1 MEFDI
6 PKENSSDIKVIGVG
20 GGGSNA
26 VNHMF
31 NQGIQGVDFIICNT
45 DRQALDIS
53 PVPFKIQLGTEL
65 TDGRGA
71 GMKPEVGE
79 NAALENLEDIRE
91 LLSQNTKMLFVTAG
105 MGGGTGTG
113 AGPVIAQIAKDLGI
127 LTVGIVT
134 VPFNFEGKKRRI
146 QAEAGLERM
155 RQNVDSLLIISNERL
170 RDFGKNMGLTAAFA
184 HADNILTVAAKGIAE
199 LISRTG
205 LINTDFNDVNTVLRE
220 SGHAIMGSAQAD
232 GEDRAMEAVTA
243 ALSSPLLND
252 NDITGANYILLNI
265 SYCSSNEI
273 TMDEMGEITDYVQE
287 EAGSTADVIFGVG
300 CDDSLG
306 NKISVTIIAT
316 GFAMADD
323 LIVPLGKP
331 AERINIPLEDSVA
344 KEIKEPLSNPITS
357 PVDEVSA
364 LTEDEPFVKTVE
376 ESIEQASA
384 GIIEDS
390 ITQEEEKIVHDLSEE
405 NRVALDEVLDS
416 VAEAPISW
424 EISETI
430 VPEALS
436 ESQQDLFSEDEP
448 LVKHQL
454 DEDDVLDVK
463 TSPEDHQKITQDRVS
478 KIQEHTSRLK
488 NAEGIAD
495 YENEPAF
502 KRRSL
507 FLDNSKP
514 SEQKP
519 SRFGLSEDEDGGSD
533 LSDNSFL
540 HDNVD

>member
-6 PKENSSDIKVIGVG
+6 PKENSSDIKVVGVG

-53 PVPFKIQLGTEL
+53 PVPYKIQLGTEL
-65 TDGRGA
+65 TEGRGA

-170 RDFGKNMGLTAAFA
+170 RDFGKNMALTAAFA
-184 HADNILTVAAKGIAE
+184 HADDILTVAAKGIAE

-205 LINTDFNDVNTVLRE
+205 LINTDFNDVNTVLRD
-220 SGHAIMGSAQAD
+220 SGHAIMGSAQAE
-232 GEDRAMEAVTA
+232 GEGRAMDAVTA
-243 ALSSPLLND
+243 ALASPLLND
-252 NDITGANYILLNI
+252 NDINGANYILLNI
-265 SYCSSNEI
+265 SYSRSNEI

-287 EAGSTADVIFGVG
+287 EAGSSADVIFGVG
-300 CDDSLG
+300 EDEALG
-306 NKISVTIIAT
+306 DKLSVTIIAT
-316 GFAMADD
+316 GFATSDD

-331 AERINIPLEDSVA
+331 AERINIPLEDAAS
-344 KEIKEPLSNPITS
+344 KEIKQPLNNPTTSTAESNE
-357 PVDEVSA
+357 EVLA
-364 LTEDEPFVKTVE
+364 EDEPFVKTVTPIVLENQNIEKE
-376 ESIEQASA
+376 EVAL
-384 GIIEDS
+384 D
-390 ITQEEEKIVHDLSEE
+390 EEKIVHDLSSDESE
-405 NRVALDEVLDS
+405 NSTDDTNDG
-416 VAEAPISW
+416 PIAW

-430 VPEALS
+430 VPENLNEVEA
-436 ESQQDLFSEDEP
+436 QPDLFAETE
-448 LVKHQL
+448 VIKHQL
-454 DEDDVLDVK
+454 DDDADAETEHK
-463 TSPEDHQKITQDRVS
+463 PSAEDHQKMTQDRVT

-488 NAEGIAD
+488 NVDGITD
-495 YENEPAF
+495 YEKEPAF

-514 SEQKP
+514 SESKP

>member
-53 PVPFKIQLGTEL
+53 PVPYKIQLGTEL
-65 TDGRGA
+65 TEGRGA

-170 RDFGKNMGLTAAFA
+170 RDFGKNMALTAAFA
-184 HADNILTVAAKGIAE
+184 HADDILTVAAKGIAE

-205 LINTDFNDVNTVLRE
+205 LINTDFNDVNTVLRD
-220 SGHAIMGSAQAD
+220 SGHAIMGSAQAEGD
-232 GEDRAMEAVTA
+232 DRAMEAVTA
-243 ALSSPLLND
+243 ALASPLLND
-252 NDITGANYILLNI
+252 NDINGANYILLNI
-265 SYCSSNEI
+265 SYSKSNEI

-300 CDDSLG
+300 EDEALG
-306 NKISVTIIAT
+306 DKLSVTIIAT
-316 GFAMADD
+316 GFATSED

-331 AERINIPLEDSVA
+331 AERIITTLEDA
-344 KEIKEPLSNPITS
+344 ATKEIKQPLENPVTAS
-357 PVDEVSA
+357 KNNDEEQLA
-364 LTEDEPFVKTVE
+364 EDEPFVKT
-376 ESIEQASA
+376 IEPISLGADTLA
-384 GIIEDS
+384 A
-390 ITQEEEKIVHDLSEE
+390 EEEDASEVKVVHDLNEE
-405 NRVALDEVLDS
+405 ESDNTEQNN
-416 VAEAPISW
+416 EGPIAW

-430 VPEALS
+430 VPENLS
-436 ESQQDLFSEDEP
+436 ENDAQPDLFAETEV
-448 LVKHQL
+448 VKHQL
-454 DEDDVLDVK
+454 DDDIEEEVK
-463 TSPEDHQKITQDRVS
+463 PTAEDHQKMTQDRVS

-488 NAEGIAD
+488 NAEGITD
-495 YENEPAF
+495 YEKEPAF

-514 SEQKP
+514 SESKP

>member
-53 PVPFKIQLGTEL
+53 PVPYKIQLGTEL
-65 TDGRGA
+65 TEGRGA

-170 RDFGKNMGLTAAFA
+170 RDFGKNMALTAAFA
-184 HADNILTVAAKGIAE
+184 HADDILTVAAKGIAE

-205 LINTDFNDVNTVLRE
+205 LINTDFNDVNTVLRD
-220 SGHAIMGSAQAD
+220 SGHAIMGSAQAEGD
-232 GEDRAMEAVTA
+232 DRAMEAVTA
-243 ALSSPLLND
+243 ALASPLLND
-252 NDITGANYILLNI
+252 NDINGANYILLNI
-265 SYCSSNEI
+265 SYSKSNEI

-300 CDDSLG
+300 EDEALG
-306 NKISVTIIAT
+306 DKLSVTIIAT
-316 GFAMADD
+316 GFATSED

-331 AERINIPLEDSVA
+331 AERIITTLEDA
-344 KEIKEPLSNPITS
+344 ATKEIKQPLENPVTAS
-357 PVDEVSA
+357 KNNDEEQLA
-364 LTEDEPFVKTVE
+364 EDEPFVKT
-376 ESIEQASA
+376 IEPISLGADTLA
-384 GIIEDS
+384 A
-390 ITQEEEKIVHDLSEE
+390 EEEGASEVKVVHDLNEE
-405 NRVALDEVLDS
+405 ESDNTEQNN
-416 VAEAPISW
+416 EGPIAW

-430 VPEALS
+430 VPENLNENDA
-436 ESQQDLFSEDEP
+436 QPDLFAETEV
-448 LVKHQL
+448 VKHQL
-454 DEDDVLDVK
+454 DDDIEEEVK
-463 TSPEDHQKITQDRVS
+463 PTAEDHQKMTQDRVS

-488 NAEGIAD
+488 NAEGITD
-495 YENEPAF
+495 YEKEPAF

-514 SEQKP
+514 SESKP

>member
-53 PVPFKIQLGTEL
+53 PVPYKIQLGTEL
-65 TDGRGA
+65 TEGRGA

-170 RDFGKNMGLTAAFA
+170 RDFGKNMALTAAFA
-184 HADNILTVAAKGIAE
+184 HADDILTVAAKGIAE

-205 LINTDFNDVNTVLRE
+205 LINTDFNDVNTVLRD
-220 SGHAIMGSAQAD
+220 SGHAIMGSAQAEGD
-232 GEDRAMEAVTA
+232 DRAMEAVTA
-243 ALSSPLLND
+243 ALASPLLND
-252 NDITGANYILLNI
+252 NDINGANYILLNI
-265 SYCSSNEI
+265 SYSKSNEI

-300 CDDSLG
+300 EDEALG
-306 NKISVTIIAT
+306 DKLSVTIIAT
-316 GFAMADD
+316 GFATSED

-331 AERINIPLEDSVA
+331 AERIITTLEDA
-344 KEIKEPLSNPITS
+344 ATKEIKQPLENPVTASINNDQEQ
-357 PVDEVSA
+357 VA
-364 LTEDEPFVKTVE
+364 EDEPFVKT
-376 ESIEQASA
+376 IEPVSA
-384 GIIEDS
+384 EDS
-390 ITQEEEKIVHDLSEE
+390 ISELENEDANEVKVFHDLNEEESDNNEQKNEG
-405 NRVALDEVLDS
+405 
-416 VAEAPISW
+416 PIAW

-430 VPEALS
+430 VPENLN
-436 ESQQDLFSEDEP
+436 ENDTQPDLFAETEV
-448 LVKHQL
+448 VKHQL
-454 DEDDVLDVK
+454 DDDLDDEVK
-463 TSPEDHQKITQDRVS
+463 PTAEDHQKMTQDRVS

-488 NAEGIAD
+488 NAEGITD
-495 YENEPAF
+495 YEKEPAF

-514 SEQKP
+514 SESKP
-519 SRFGLSEDEDGGSD
+519 SRFGLSEDEEGGSD

>member
-53 PVPFKIQLGTEL
+53 PVPYKIQLGTEL
-65 TDGRGA
+65 TEGRGA

-170 RDFGKNMGLTAAFA
+170 RDFGKNMALTAAFA
-184 HADNILTVAAKGIAE
+184 HADDILTVAAKGIAE

-205 LINTDFNDVNTVLRE
+205 LINTDFNDVNTVLRD
-220 SGHAIMGSAQAD
+220 SGHAIMGSAQAEGD
-232 GEDRAMEAVTA
+232 DRAMEAVTA
-243 ALSSPLLND
+243 ALASPLLND
-252 NDITGANYILLNI
+252 NDINGANYILLNI
-265 SYCSSNEI
+265 SYSKSNEI

-300 CDDSLG
+300 EDEALG
-306 NKISVTIIAT
+306 DKLSVTIIAT
-316 GFAMADD
+316 GFATSED

-331 AERINIPLEDSVA
+331 AERIITTLEDA
-344 KEIKEPLSNPITS
+344 ATKEIKQPLENPITAS
-357 PVDEVSA
+357 INNDEETVA
-364 LTEDEPFVKTVE
+364 EDEPFVKTIDPV
-376 ESIEQASA
+376 SA
-384 GIIEDS
+384 EDS
-390 ITQEEEKIVHDLSEE
+390 ISELGNEDANEVKVFHDLNEEESDNNEQKNEGQI
-405 NRVALDEVLDS
+405 A
-416 VAEAPISW
+416 W

-430 VPEALS
+430 VPENLN
-436 ESQQDLFSEDEP
+436 ENDTQPDLFAETEV
-448 LVKHQL
+448 VKHQL
-454 DEDDVLDVK
+454 DDDIEDEVK
-463 TSPEDHQKITQDRVS
+463 PTAEDHQKMTQDRVS

-488 NAEGIAD
+488 NVEGITD
-495 YENEPAF
+495 YEKEPAF

-514 SEQKP
+514 SESKP

>member
-53 PVPFKIQLGTEL
+53 PVPYKIQLGTEL
-65 TDGRGA
+65 TEGRGA

-170 RDFGKNMGLTAAFA
+170 RDFGKNMALTAAFA
-184 HADNILTVAAKGIAE
+184 HADDILTVAAKGIAE

-205 LINTDFNDVNTVLRE
+205 LINTDFNDVNTVLRD
-220 SGHAIMGSAQAD
+220 SGHAIMGSAQAEGD
-232 GEDRAMEAVTA
+232 DRAMEAVTA
-243 ALSSPLLND
+243 ALASPLLND
-252 NDITGANYILLNI
+252 NDINGANYILLNI
-265 SYCSSNEI
+265 SYSKSNEI

-300 CDDSLG
+300 EDEALG
-306 NKISVTIIAT
+306 DKLSVTIIAT
-316 GFAMADD
+316 GFATSED

-331 AERINIPLEDSVA
+331 AERIITTLEDA
-344 KEIKEPLSNPITS
+344 ATKEIKQPLENPVTAS
-357 PVDEVSA
+357 KNNDEEQVA
-364 LTEDEPFVKTVE
+364 EDEPFVKT
-376 ESIEQASA
+376 IEPISLGADTLA
-384 GIIEDS
+384 A
-390 ITQEEEKIVHDLSEE
+390 EEEDASEVKVVHDLNEE
-405 NRVALDEVLDS
+405 ESDNTEQNN
-416 VAEAPISW
+416 EGPIAW

-430 VPEALS
+430 VPENLNENDA
-436 ESQQDLFSEDEP
+436 QPDLFAETEV
-448 LVKHQL
+448 VKHQL
-454 DEDDVLDVK
+454 DDDIEEEVK
-463 TSPEDHQKITQDRVS
+463 PTAEDHQKMTQDRVS

-488 NAEGIAD
+488 NAEGITD
-495 YENEPAF
+495 YEKEPAF

-514 SEQKP
+514 SESKP

>member
-53 PVPFKIQLGTEL
+53 PVPYKIQLGTEL
-65 TDGRGA
+65 TEGRGA

-170 RDFGKNMGLTAAFA
+170 RDFGKNMALTAAFA
-184 HADNILTVAAKGIAE
+184 HADDILTVAAKGIAE

-205 LINTDFNDVNTVLRE
+205 LINTDFNDVNTVLRD
-220 SGHAIMGSAQAD
+220 SGHAIMGSAQAEGD
-232 GEDRAMEAVTA
+232 DRAMEAVTA
-243 ALSSPLLND
+243 ALASPLLND
-252 NDITGANYILLNI
+252 NDINGANYILLNI
-265 SYCSSNEI
+265 SYSKSNEI

-300 CDDSLG
+300 EDEALG
-306 NKISVTIIAT
+306 DKLSVTIIAT
-316 GFAMADD
+316 GFATSED

-331 AERINIPLEDSVA
+331 AERIITTLEDAATKEIRQPLENPVTASKNNDEEQVA
-344 KEIKEPLSNPITS
+344 
-357 PVDEVSA
+357 
-364 LTEDEPFVKTVE
+364 EDEPFVKT
-376 ESIEQASA
+376 IEPISLGADTLA
-384 GIIEDS
+384 A
-390 ITQEEEKIVHDLSEE
+390 EEEDASEVKVVHDLNEE
-405 NRVALDEVLDS
+405 ESDNTEQNN
-416 VAEAPISW
+416 EGPIAW

-430 VPEALS
+430 VPENLNENDA
-436 ESQQDLFSEDEP
+436 QPDLFAETEV
-448 LVKHQL
+448 VKHQL
-454 DEDDVLDVK
+454 DDDLEEEVK
-463 TSPEDHQKITQDRVS
+463 PTAEDHQKMTQDRVS

-488 NAEGIAD
+488 NAEGITD
-495 YENEPAF
+495 YEKEPAF

-514 SEQKP
+514 SESKP

>member
-53 PVPFKIQLGTEL
+53 PVPYKIQLGTEL
-65 TDGRGA
+65 TEGRGA

-170 RDFGKNMGLTAAFA
+170 RDFGKNMALTAAFA
-184 HADNILTVAAKGIAE
+184 HADDILTVAAKGIAE

-205 LINTDFNDVNTVLRE
+205 LINTDFNDVNTVLRD
-220 SGHAIMGSAQAD
+220 SGHAIMGSAQAEGD
-232 GEDRAMEAVTA
+232 DRAMEAVTA
-243 ALSSPLLND
+243 ALASPLLND
-252 NDITGANYILLNI
+252 NDINGANYILLNI
-265 SYCSSNEI
+265 SYSKSNEI

-300 CDDSLG
+300 EDEALG
-306 NKISVTIIAT
+306 DKLSVTIIAT
-316 GFAMADD
+316 GFATSED

-331 AERINIPLEDSVA
+331 AERIITTLEDA
-344 KEIKEPLSNPITS
+344 ATKEIKQPLENPVTAS
-357 PVDEVSA
+357 KNNDEEQLA
-364 LTEDEPFVKTVE
+364 EDEPFVKT
-376 ESIEQASA
+376 IEPISLGSDTLAA
-384 GIIEDS
+384 
-390 ITQEEEKIVHDLSEE
+390 EEEDASEVKVVHDLNEE
-405 NRVALDEVLDS
+405 ESDNTEQNN
-416 VAEAPISW
+416 EGPIAW

-430 VPEALS
+430 VPENLNENDA
-436 ESQQDLFSEDEP
+436 QPDLFAETEV
-448 LVKHQL
+448 VKHQL
-454 DEDDVLDVK
+454 DDDIEEEVK
-463 TSPEDHQKITQDRVS
+463 PTAEDHQKMTQDRVS

-488 NAEGIAD
+488 NAEGITD
-495 YENEPAF
+495 YEKEPAF

-514 SEQKP
+514 SESKP

>member
-6 PKENSSDIKVIGVG
+6 PKENSSDIKVVGVG

-53 PVPFKIQLGTEL
+53 PVPYKIQLGTEL
-65 TDGRGA
+65 TEGRGA

-170 RDFGKNMGLTAAFA
+170 RDFGKNMALTAAFA
-184 HADNILTVAAKGIAE
+184 HADDILTVAAKGIAE

-205 LINTDFNDVNTVLRE
+205 LINTDFNDVNTVLRD
-220 SGHAIMGSAQAD
+220 SGHAIMGSAQAE
-232 GEDRAMEAVTA
+232 GEDRAMDAVTA
-243 ALSSPLLND
+243 ALASPLLND
-252 NDITGANYILLNI
+252 NDINGANYILLNI
-265 SYCSSNEI
+265 SYSKSNEI

-300 CDDSLG
+300 EDEALG
-306 NKISVTIIAT
+306 DKLSVTIIAT
-316 GFAMADD
+316 GFATSDD

-331 AERINIPLEDSVA
+331 AERINIPLEDAAS
-344 KEIKEPLSNPITS
+344 KEIKQPLNNPTTSTAESNE
-357 PVDEVSA
+357 EVLA
-364 LTEDEPFVKTVE
+364 EDEPFVKTVTPIVLENQNVEKE
-376 ESIEQASA
+376 EVAL
-384 GIIEDS
+384 D
-390 ITQEEEKIVHDLSEE
+390 EEKIVHDLSSDESE
-405 NRVALDEVLDS
+405 NSTEDTNDG
-416 VAEAPISW
+416 PIAW

-430 VPEALS
+430 VPENLNEVEA
-436 ESQQDLFSEDEP
+436 QPDLFAETE
-448 LVKHQL
+448 VIKHQL
-454 DEDDVLDVK
+454 DDDVDAETEHK
-463 TSPEDHQKITQDRVS
+463 PSAEDHQKMTQDRVT

-488 NAEGIAD
+488 NVDGITD
-495 YENEPAF
+495 YEKEPAF

-514 SEQKP
+514 SESKP

>member
-6 PKENSSDIKVIGVG
+6 PKENSSDIKVVGVG

-53 PVPFKIQLGTEL
+53 PVPYKIQLGTEL
-65 TDGRGA
+65 TEGRGA

-170 RDFGKNMGLTAAFA
+170 RDFGKNMALTAAFA
-184 HADNILTVAAKGIAE
+184 HADDILTVAAKGIAE

-205 LINTDFNDVNTVLRE
+205 LINTDFNDVNTVLRD
-220 SGHAIMGSAQAD
+220 SGHAIMGSAQAE
-232 GEDRAMEAVTA
+232 GEDRAMDAVTA
-243 ALSSPLLND
+243 ALASPLLND
-252 NDITGANYILLNI
+252 NDINGANYILLNI
-265 SYCSSNEI
+265 SYSKSNEI

-300 CDDSLG
+300 EDEALG
-306 NKISVTIIAT
+306 DKLSVTIIAT
-316 GFAMADD
+316 GFATSDD

-331 AERINIPLEDSVA
+331 AERINIPLEDAAS
-344 KEIKEPLSNPITS
+344 KEIKQPLNNPTTSTAESNE
-357 PVDEVSA
+357 EVLA
-364 LTEDEPFVKTVE
+364 EDEPFVKTVTPIVLENQNVEKE
-376 ESIEQASA
+376 EVAL
-384 GIIEDS
+384 D
-390 ITQEEEKIVHDLSEE
+390 EEKIVHDLSSDESE
-405 NRVALDEVLDS
+405 NNTEDTNDG
-416 VAEAPISW
+416 PIAW

-430 VPEALS
+430 VPENLNEVEA
-436 ESQQDLFSEDEP
+436 QPDLFAETE
-448 LVKHQL
+448 VIKHQL
-454 DEDDVLDVK
+454 DDDVDAETEHK
-463 TSPEDHQKITQDRVS
+463 PSAEDHQKMTQDRVT

-488 NAEGIAD
+488 NVDGITD
-495 YENEPAF
+495 YEKEPAF

-514 SEQKP
+514 SESKP

>member
-53 PVPFKIQLGTEL
+53 PVPYKIQLGTEL
-65 TDGRGA
+65 TEGRGA
-71 GMKPEVGE
+71 GMQPEVGE

-170 RDFGKNMGLTAAFA
+170 RDFGKNMALTDAFA

-205 LINTDFNDVNTVLRE
+205 LINTDFNDVNTVLRD
-220 SGHAIMGSAQAD
+220 SGHAIMGSAQAE

-243 ALSSPLLND
+243 ALASPLLND

-273 TMDEMGEITDYVQE
+273 TMDEMGEITDYVQD

-306 NKISVTIIAT
+306 NKLSVTIIAT
-316 GFAMADD
+316 GFATSDD

-331 AERINIPLEDSVA
+331 AERINIPLEDAAV
-344 KEIKEPLSNPITS
+344 KEIKQPLSNPVS
-357 PVDEVSA
+357 PSEPEAVVE
-364 LTEDEPFVKTVE
+364 EKDEPFVKTVE
-376 ESIEQASA
+376 PTAEPVNVVDAIDLSS
-384 GIIEDS
+384 
-390 ITQEEEKIVHDLSEE
+390 EELVVHDLSKDEE
-405 NRVALDEVLDS
+405 TQETVNEN
-416 VAEAPISW
+416 EAAPLSW

-430 VPEALS
+430 VPETLNDA
-436 ESQQDLFSEDEP
+436 ESQQDLFSETDV
-448 LVKHQL
+448 VKHQL
-454 DEDDVLDVK
+454 DDEDEIDDK
-463 TSPEDHQKITQDRVS
+463 PAAPDHQKMTQDRVN
-478 KIQEHTSRLK
+478 KIQEHTAKLK
-488 NAEGIAD
+488 NAEGISD
-495 YENEPAF
+495 YEKEPAF

-507 FLDNSKP
+507 SLDNSKP
-514 SEQKP
+514 SEEKP
-519 SRFGLSEDEDGGSD
+519 SRFGLSEDENGGSD

>member
-53 PVPFKIQLGTEL
+53 PVPYKIQLGTEL

-71 GMKPEVGE
+71 GMMPEVGE

-170 RDFGKNMGLTAAFA
+170 RDFGKNMALTAAFA

-205 LINTDFNDVNTVLRE
+205 LINTDFNDVNTVLRD
-220 SGHAIMGSAQAD
+220 SGHAIMGSAQAE

-243 ALSSPLLND
+243 ALASPLLND

-306 NKISVTIIAT
+306 NKLSVTIIAT
-316 GFAMADD
+316 GFATADD

-331 AERINIPLEDSVA
+331 AERINIPLEDAAV
-344 KEIKEPLSNPITS
+344 KEIKQPLSNP
-357 PVDEVSA
+357 VSSSEA
-364 LTEDEPFVKTVE
+364 EAVVEEKDEPFVKTVE
-376 ESIEQASA
+376 PTAEPVNMVDAIDLSS
-384 GIIEDS
+384 
-390 ITQEEEKIVHDLSEE
+390 EELVVHDLSEDEDKKETEIE
-405 NRVALDEVLDS
+405 NES
-416 VAEAPISW
+416 APLSW

-430 VPEALS
+430 VPEALNDA
-436 ESQQDLFSEDEP
+436 ESQQDLFSEADV
-448 LVKHQL
+448 VKHQL
-454 DEDDVLDVK
+454 DEDEEIDEK
-463 TSPEDHQKITQDRVS
+463 PSAQDHQKMTQDRVN
-478 KIQEHTSRLK
+478 KIQEHTAKLK
-488 NAEGIAD
+488 NAEGISD
-495 YENEPAF
+495 YEKEPAF

-514 SEQKP
+514 SEEKP
-519 SRFGLSEDEDGGSD
+519 SRFGLSEDENGGSD

>member
-1 MEFDI
+1 MQFDI

-31 NQGIQGVDFIICNT
+31 NQGIQGVDFIVCNT

-53 PVPFKIQLGTEL
+53 PVPYKIQLGTEL
-65 TDGRGA
+65 TEGRGA
-71 GMKPEVGE
+71 GMMPEVGE

-205 LINTDFNDVNTVLRE
+205 LINTDFNDVNTVLRD
-220 SGHAIMGSAQAD
+220 SGHAIMGSAQAE

-243 ALSSPLLND
+243 ALASPLLND

-273 TMDEMGEITDYVQE
+273 TMDEMGEITDYVQD

-306 NKISVTIIAT
+306 NKLSVTIIAT
-316 GFAMADD
+316 GFATSED

-331 AERINIPLEDSVA
+331 AERINIPLEDASV
-344 KEIKEPLSNPITS
+344 KEIKQPLSNPVS
-357 PVDEVSA
+357 PTETDSKAEA
-364 LTEDEPFVKTVE
+364 EDEPFVKTVDPTTESVNMVDAIDLSSE
-376 ESIEQASA
+376 ELV
-384 GIIEDS
+384 
-390 ITQEEEKIVHDLSEE
+390 VHDLSE
-405 NRVALDEVLDS
+405 DEVKLLNAIVDAVNSVNEDTIQNKFNLEDAKKIILAIKDIKGIISFIPDIGSLDLAIPFVQS
-416 VAEAPISW
+416 SSLNKMISDTESKKILW
-424 EISETI
+424 E
-430 VPEALS
+430 
-436 ESQQDLFSEDEP
+436 
-448 LVKHQL
+448 K
-454 DEDDVLDVK
+454 
-463 TSPEDHQKITQDRVS
+463 
-478 KIQEHTSRLK
+478 LK
-488 NAEGIAD
+488 EIIL
-495 YENEPAF
+495 
-502 KRRSL
+502 K
-507 FLDNSKP
+507 
-514 SEQKP
+514 
-519 SRFGLSEDEDGGSD
+519 
-533 LSDNSFL
+533 
-540 HDNVD
+540 

>member
-6 PKENSSDIKVIGVG
+6 PKENSSDIKVVGVG

-53 PVPFKIQLGTEL
+53 PVPYKIQLGTEL
-65 TDGRGA
+65 TEGRGA

-170 RDFGKNMGLTAAFA
+170 RDFGKNMALTAAFA
-184 HADNILTVAAKGIAE
+184 HADDILTVAAKGIAE

-205 LINTDFNDVNTVLRE
+205 LINTDFNDVNTVLRD
-220 SGHAIMGSAQAD
+220 SGHAIMGSAQAE
-232 GEDRAMEAVTA
+232 GEDRAMDAVTA
-243 ALSSPLLND
+243 ALASPLLND
-252 NDITGANYILLNI
+252 NDINGANYILLNI
-265 SYCSSNEI
+265 SYSKSNEI

-300 CDDSLG
+300 EDEALG
-306 NKISVTIIAT
+306 DKLSVTIIAT
-316 GFAMADD
+316 GFATSDD

-331 AERINIPLEDSVA
+331 AERINIPLEDAAS
-344 KEIKEPLSNPITS
+344 KEIKQPLNNPTTSTAESNE
-357 PVDEVSA
+357 EVLA
-364 LTEDEPFVKTVE
+364 EDEPFVKTVTPIVLENQDVEKE
-376 ESIEQASA
+376 EVAL
-384 GIIEDS
+384 D
-390 ITQEEEKIVHDLSEE
+390 EEKIVHDLSSDESE
-405 NRVALDEVLDS
+405 NNTEDTNDG
-416 VAEAPISW
+416 PIAW

-430 VPEALS
+430 VPENLNEVEA
-436 ESQQDLFSEDEP
+436 QPDLFAETE
-448 LVKHQL
+448 VIKHQL
-454 DEDDVLDVK
+454 DDDADAETEHK
-463 TSPEDHQKITQDRVS
+463 PSAEDHQKMTQDRVT

-488 NAEGIAD
+488 NVDGITD
-495 YENEPAF
+495 YEKEPAF

-514 SEQKP
+514 SESKP

>member
-1 MEFDI
+1 MQFDI

-31 NQGIQGVDFIICNT
+31 NQGIQGVDFIVCNT

-53 PVPFKIQLGTEL
+53 PVPYKIQLGTEL
-65 TDGRGA
+65 TEGRGA
-71 GMKPEVGE
+71 GMMPEVGE

-205 LINTDFNDVNTVLRE
+205 LINTDFNDVNTVLRD
-220 SGHAIMGSAQAD
+220 SGHAIMGSAQAE

-243 ALSSPLLND
+243 ALASPLLND

-273 TMDEMGEITDYVQE
+273 TMDEMGEITDYVQD

-306 NKISVTIIAT
+306 NKLSVTIIAT
-316 GFAMADD
+316 GFATSED

-331 AERINIPLEDSVA
+331 AERINIPLEDASV
-344 KEIKEPLSNPITS
+344 KEIKQPLSNPVS
-357 PVDEVSA
+357 PTETDSKAEA
-364 LTEDEPFVKTVE
+364 EDEPFVKTVDPTTESVNMVDAIDLSSE
-376 ESIEQASA
+376 ELV
-384 GIIEDS
+384 
-390 ITQEEEKIVHDLSEE
+390 VHDLSEDEETKETVIE
-405 NRVALDEVLDS
+405 NES
-416 VAEAPISW
+416 SAPLSW

-430 VPEALS
+430 VTEALNDA
-436 ESQQDLFSEDEP
+436 ETQQDLFSEEDV
-448 LVKHQL
+448 VKHQL
-454 DEDDVLDVK
+454 DEDEEVNEKL
-463 TSPEDHQKITQDRVS
+463 SAQEHQKMTEERVN
-478 KIQEHTSRLK
+478 KIEEHTAKLK
-488 NAEGIAD
+488 NAEGISD
-495 YENEPAF
+495 YEKEPAF

-507 FLDNSKP
+507 YLDNSKP
-514 SEQKP
+514 SEEKP
-519 SRFGLSEDEDGGSD
+519 SRFGLSDDENGGSD

>member
-6 PKENSSDIKVIGVG
+6 PKENSSDIKVVGVG

-53 PVPFKIQLGTEL
+53 PVPYKIQLGTEL
-65 TDGRGA
+65 TEGRGA

-170 RDFGKNMGLTAAFA
+170 RDFGKNMALTAAFA
-184 HADNILTVAAKGIAE
+184 HADDILTVAAKGIAE

-205 LINTDFNDVNTVLRE
+205 LINTDFNDVNTVLRD
-220 SGHAIMGSAQAD
+220 SGHAIMGSAQAE
-232 GEDRAMEAVTA
+232 GEDRAMDAVTA
-243 ALSSPLLND
+243 ALASPLLND
-252 NDITGANYILLNI
+252 NDINGANYILLNI
-265 SYCSSNEI
+265 SYSKSNEI

-300 CDDSLG
+300 EDEALG
-306 NKISVTIIAT
+306 DKLSVTIIAT
-316 GFAMADD
+316 GFATSDD

-331 AERINIPLEDSVA
+331 AERINIPLEDAAS
-344 KEIKEPLSNPITS
+344 KEIKQPLNNPTTSTAESNE
-357 PVDEVSA
+357 EVLA
-364 LTEDEPFVKTVE
+364 EDEPFVKTVTPIVLENQDVEKE
-376 ESIEQASA
+376 EVAL
-384 GIIEDS
+384 D
-390 ITQEEEKIVHDLSEE
+390 EEKIVHDLSSDESE
-405 NRVALDEVLDS
+405 NSTEDTNDG
-416 VAEAPISW
+416 PIAW

-430 VPEALS
+430 VPENLNEVEA
-436 ESQQDLFSEDEP
+436 QPDLFAETE
-448 LVKHQL
+448 VIKHQL
-454 DEDDVLDVK
+454 DDDADTETEHK
-463 TSPEDHQKITQDRVS
+463 PSAEDHQKMTQDRVT

-488 NAEGIAD
+488 NVDGITD
-495 YENEPAF
+495 YEKEPAF

-514 SEQKP
+514 SESKP

>member
-6 PKENSSDIKVIGVG
+6 PKEISSDIKVIGVG

-53 PVPFKIQLGTEL
+53 PVPCKIQLGTEL
-65 TDGRGA
+65 TEGRGA
-71 GMKPEVGE
+71 GMMPDVGE

-205 LINTDFNDVNTVLRE
+205 LINTDFNDVNTVLRD
-220 SGHAIMGSAQAD
+220 SGHAIMGSAEAE
-232 GEDRAMEAVTA
+232 GEDRAMDAVTA
-243 ALSSPLLND
+243 ALASPLLND

-306 NKISVTIIAT
+306 NKLSVTIIAT
-316 GFAMADD
+316 GFTKVDD

-331 AERINIPLEDSVA
+331 AERINIPLEDAAV
-344 KEIKEPLSNPITS
+344 KEIKQPMSNPVS
-357 PVDEVSA
+357 PAETESKA
-364 LTEDEPFVKTVE
+364 ESEDEPFVKTVE
-376 ESIEQASA
+376 PTAEPVNMI
-384 GIIEDS
+384 DS
-390 ITQEEEKIVHDLSEE
+390 IDLSSEDLVVHDLSEDEDEKETLSE
-405 NRVALDEVLDS
+405 NET
-416 VAEAPISW
+416 APLSW

-430 VPEALS
+430 VPEVLNDP
-436 ESQQDLFSEDEP
+436 ESQQNLFSEADV
-448 LVKHQL
+448 VKHQL
-454 DEDDVLDVK
+454 DEEEEIEEMP
-463 TSPEDHQKITQDRVS
+463 SAQDHQKMTQNRVN
-478 KIQEHTSRLK
+478 KIQEHTAKLK
-488 NAEGIAD
+488 NAEGISD
-495 YENEPAF
+495 YEKEPAF

-507 FLDNSKP
+507 FLDNSKL
-514 SEQKP
+514 SEEKP
-519 SRFGLSEDEDGGSD
+519 SRFGLSDDDNGGSD

>member
-53 PVPFKIQLGTEL
+53 PVPYKIQLGTEL
-65 TDGRGA
+65 TEGRGA

-170 RDFGKNMGLTAAFA
+170 RDFGKNMALTAAFA
-184 HADNILTVAAKGIAE
+184 HADDILTVAAKGIAE

-205 LINTDFNDVNTVLRE
+205 LINTDFNDVNTVLRD
-220 SGHAIMGSAQAD
+220 SGHAIMGSAQAEGD
-232 GEDRAMEAVTA
+232 DRAMEAVTA
-243 ALSSPLLND
+243 ALASPLLND
-252 NDITGANYILLNI
+252 NDINGANYILLNI
-265 SYCSSNEI
+265 SYSKSNEI

-300 CDDSLG
+300 EDEALG
-306 NKISVTIIAT
+306 DKLSVTIIAT
-316 GFAMADD
+316 GFATSED

-331 AERINIPLEDSVA
+331 AERIITTLEDA
-344 KEIKEPLSNPITS
+344 ATKEIKQPLENPVTAS
-357 PVDEVSA
+357 KNNDEEQVA
-364 LTEDEPFVKTVE
+364 EDEPFVKT
-376 ESIEQASA
+376 IEPISLGADTLA
-384 GIIEDS
+384 A
-390 ITQEEEKIVHDLSEE
+390 EEEDASEVKVVHDLNEE
-405 NRVALDEVLDS
+405 ESDNTEQNN
-416 VAEAPISW
+416 EGPIAW

-430 VPEALS
+430 VPENLN
-436 ESQQDLFSEDEP
+436 ENDTQPDLFAETEV
-448 LVKHQL
+448 VKHQL
-454 DEDDVLDVK
+454 DDDLEEEVK
-463 TSPEDHQKITQDRVS
+463 PTAEDHQKMTQDRVS

-488 NAEGIAD
+488 NAEGITD
-495 YENEPAF
+495 YEKEPAF

-514 SEQKP
+514 SESKP

>member
-53 PVPFKIQLGTEL
+53 PVPYKIQLGTEL

-71 GMKPEVGE
+71 GMMPEVGE

-170 RDFGKNMGLTAAFA
+170 RDFGKNMALTAAFA

-205 LINTDFNDVNTVLRE
+205 LINTDFNDVNTVLRD
-220 SGHAIMGSAQAD
+220 SGHAIMGSAQAE

-243 ALSSPLLND
+243 ALASPLLND

-306 NKISVTIIAT
+306 NKLSVTIIAT
-316 GFAMADD
+316 GFATADD

-331 AERINIPLEDSVA
+331 AERINIPLEDAAV
-344 KEIKEPLSNPITS
+344 KEIKQPLSNP
-357 PVDEVSA
+357 VSSSEA
-364 LTEDEPFVKTVE
+364 EAVVEEKDEPFVKTVE
-376 ESIEQASA
+376 PTAEPVNMVDAIDLSS
-384 GIIEDS
+384 
-390 ITQEEEKIVHDLSEE
+390 EELVVHDLSEDEDKKETEIE
-405 NRVALDEVLDS
+405 NES
-416 VAEAPISW
+416 APLSW

-430 VPEALS
+430 VPEALNDT
-436 ESQQDLFSEDEP
+436 ESQQDLFSEADV
-448 LVKHQL
+448 VKHQL
-454 DEDDVLDVK
+454 DEDEEIDEK
-463 TSPEDHQKITQDRVS
+463 PSAQDHQKMTQDRVN
-478 KIQEHTSRLK
+478 KIQEHTAKLK
-488 NAEGIAD
+488 NAEGISD
-495 YENEPAF
+495 YEKEPAF

-514 SEQKP
+514 SEEKP
-519 SRFGLSEDEDGGSD
+519 SRFGLSEDENGGSD

>member
-53 PVPFKIQLGTEL
+53 PVPYKIQLGTEL
-65 TDGRGA
+65 TEGRGA
-71 GMKPEVGE
+71 GMQPEVGE

-170 RDFGKNMGLTAAFA
+170 RDFGKNMALTDAFA

-205 LINTDFNDVNTVLRE
+205 LINTDFNDVNTVLRD
-220 SGHAIMGSAQAD
+220 SGHAIMGSAQAE

-243 ALSSPLLND
+243 ALASPLLND

-273 TMDEMGEITDYVQE
+273 TMDEMGEITDYVQD

-306 NKISVTIIAT
+306 NKLSVTIIAT
-316 GFAMADD
+316 GFATSDD

-331 AERINIPLEDSVA
+331 AERINIPLEDAAV
-344 KEIKEPLSNPITS
+344 KEIKQPLSNPVS
-357 PVDEVSA
+357 PSEPEAVVE
-364 LTEDEPFVKTVE
+364 EKDEPFVKTVE
-376 ESIEQASA
+376 PTAEPVNVVDAIDLSS
-384 GIIEDS
+384 
-390 ITQEEEKIVHDLSEE
+390 EELVVHDLSEDEETQETANE
-405 NRVALDEVLDS
+405 N
-416 VAEAPISW
+416 EAAPLSW

-430 VPEALS
+430 VPETLNDA
-436 ESQQDLFSEDEP
+436 ESQQDLFSETDV
-448 LVKHQL
+448 VKHQL
-454 DEDDVLDVK
+454 DDEDEIDDK
-463 TSPEDHQKITQDRVS
+463 PAAPDHQKMTQDRVN
-478 KIQEHTSRLK
+478 KIQEHTAKLK
-488 NAEGIAD
+488 NAEGISD
-495 YENEPAF
+495 YEKEPAF

-507 FLDNSKP
+507 SLDNSKP
-514 SEQKP
+514 SEEKP
-519 SRFGLSEDEDGGSD
+519 SRFGLSEDENGGSD

>member
-53 PVPFKIQLGTEL
+53 PVPYKIQLGTEL
-65 TDGRGA
+65 TEGRGA

-170 RDFGKNMGLTAAFA
+170 RDFGKNMALTAAFA
-184 HADNILTVAAKGIAE
+184 HADDILTVAAKGIAE

-205 LINTDFNDVNTVLRE
+205 LINTDFNDVNTVLRD
-220 SGHAIMGSAQAD
+220 SGHAIMGSAQAEGD
-232 GEDRAMEAVTA
+232 DRAMEAVTA
-243 ALSSPLLND
+243 ALASPLLND
-252 NDITGANYILLNI
+252 NDINGANYILLNI
-265 SYCSSNEI
+265 SYSKSNEI

-300 CDDSLG
+300 EDEALG
-306 NKISVTIIAT
+306 DKLSVTIIAT
-316 GFAMADD
+316 GFATSED

-331 AERINIPLEDSVA
+331 AERIITTLEDA
-344 KEIKEPLSNPITS
+344 ATKEIKQPLENPVTAS
-357 PVDEVSA
+357 KNNDEEQVA
-364 LTEDEPFVKTVE
+364 EDEPFVKTIEPISLGADSIDAEEEDASEVKVIHDLNEE
-376 ESIEQASA
+376 ESDNNEQNNE
-384 GIIEDS
+384 G
-390 ITQEEEKIVHDLSEE
+390 
-405 NRVALDEVLDS
+405 
-416 VAEAPISW
+416 PIAW

-430 VPEALS
+430 VPENLNENDA
-436 ESQQDLFSEDEP
+436 QPDLFAETEV
-448 LVKHQL
+448 VKHQL
-454 DEDDVLDVK
+454 DDDIEEEVK
-463 TSPEDHQKITQDRVS
+463 PTAEDHQKMTQDRVS

-488 NAEGIAD
+488 NAEGITD
-495 YENEPAF
+495 YEKEPAF

-514 SEQKP
+514 SESKP

>member
-53 PVPFKIQLGTEL
+53 PVPYKIQLGTEL
-65 TDGRGA
+65 TEGRGA

-170 RDFGKNMGLTAAFA
+170 RDFGKNMALTAAFA
-184 HADNILTVAAKGIAE
+184 HADDILTVAAKGIAE

-205 LINTDFNDVNTVLRE
+205 LINTDFNDVNTVLRD
-220 SGHAIMGSAQAD
+220 SGHAIMGSAQAEGD
-232 GEDRAMEAVTA
+232 DRAMEAVTA
-243 ALSSPLLND
+243 ALASPLLND
-252 NDITGANYILLNI
+252 NDINGANYILLNI
-265 SYCSSNEI
+265 SYSKSNEI

-300 CDDSLG
+300 EDEALG
-306 NKISVTIIAT
+306 DKLSVTIIAT
-316 GFAMADD
+316 GFATSED

-331 AERINIPLEDSVA
+331 AERIITTLEDA
-344 KEIKEPLSNPITS
+344 ATKEIKQPLENPVTAS
-357 PVDEVSA
+357 KNNDEEQLA
-364 LTEDEPFVKTVE
+364 EDEPFVKT
-376 ESIEQASA
+376 IEPISLGADTLA
-384 GIIEDS
+384 A
-390 ITQEEEKIVHDLSEE
+390 EEEDASEVKVVHDLNEE
-405 NRVALDEVLDS
+405 ESDNTEQNN
-416 VAEAPISW
+416 EGPIAW

-430 VPEALS
+430 VPENLNENDA
-436 ESQQDLFSEDEP
+436 QPDLFAETEV
-448 LVKHQL
+448 VKHQL
-454 DEDDVLDVK
+454 DDDVEEEVK
-463 TSPEDHQKITQDRVS
+463 PTAEDHQKMTQDRVS

-488 NAEGIAD
+488 NAEGITD
-495 YENEPAF
+495 YEKEPAF

-514 SEQKP
+514 SESKP

>member
-405 NRVALDEVLDS
+405 NRVAQDEVLDP

>member
-53 PVPFKIQLGTEL
+53 PVPYKIQLGTEL
-65 TDGRGA
+65 TEGRGA

-170 RDFGKNMGLTAAFA
+170 RDFGKNMALTAAFA
-184 HADNILTVAAKGIAE
+184 HADDILTVAAKGIAE

-205 LINTDFNDVNTVLRE
+205 LINTDFNDVNTVLRD
-220 SGHAIMGSAQAD
+220 SGHAIMGSAQAEGD
-232 GEDRAMEAVTA
+232 DRAMEAVTA
-243 ALSSPLLND
+243 ALASPLLND
-252 NDITGANYILLNI
+252 NDINGANYILLNI
-265 SYCSSNEI
+265 SYSKSNEI

-300 CDDSLG
+300 EDEALG
-306 NKISVTIIAT
+306 DKLSVTIIAT
-316 GFAMADD
+316 GFATSED

-331 AERINIPLEDSVA
+331 AERIITTLEDA
-344 KEIKEPLSNPITS
+344 ATKEIKQPLENPVTAS
-357 PVDEVSA
+357 KNNDEEQVA
-364 LTEDEPFVKTVE
+364 EDEPFVKT
-376 ESIEQASA
+376 IEPISLGADTLA
-384 GIIEDS
+384 A
-390 ITQEEEKIVHDLSEE
+390 EEEDASEVKVVHDLNEE
-405 NRVALDEVLDS
+405 ESDNTEQNN
-416 VAEAPISW
+416 EGPIAW

-430 VPEALS
+430 VPENLNENDA
-436 ESQQDLFSEDEP
+436 QPDLFAETEV
-448 LVKHQL
+448 VKHQL
-454 DEDDVLDVK
+454 DDDIEEEVK
-463 TSPEDHQKITQDRVS
+463 PTAEDHQKMTQDRVS

-488 NAEGIAD
+488 NAEGITD
-495 YENEPAF
+495 YEKEPAF

-507 FLDNSKP
+507 FLDNTKP
-514 SEQKP
+514 SESKP
-519 SRFGLSEDEDGGSD
+519 SRFGLSEDEDGRSD

>member
-53 PVPFKIQLGTEL
+53 PVPYKIQLGTEL
-65 TDGRGA
+65 TEGRGA

-170 RDFGKNMGLTAAFA
+170 RDFGKNMALTAAFA
-184 HADNILTVAAKGIAE
+184 HADDILTVAAKGIAE

-205 LINTDFNDVNTVLRE
+205 LINTDFNDVNTVLRD
-220 SGHAIMGSAQAD
+220 SGHAIMGSAQAEGD
-232 GEDRAMEAVTA
+232 DRAMEAVTA
-243 ALSSPLLND
+243 ALASPLLND
-252 NDITGANYILLNI
+252 NDINGANYILLNI
-265 SYCSSNEI
+265 SYSKSNEI

-300 CDDSLG
+300 
-306 NKISVTIIAT
+306 
-316 GFAMADD
+316 
-323 LIVPLGKP
+323 
-331 AERINIPLEDSVA
+331 
-344 KEIKEPLSNPITS
+344 
-357 PVDEVSA
+357 
-364 LTEDEPFVKTVE
+364 EDEALGDDYSDWICDLRRFN
-376 ESIEQASA
+376 SA
-384 GIIEDS
+384 F
-390 ITQEEEKIVHDLSEE
+390 
-405 NRVALDEVLDS
+405 R
-416 VAEAPISW
+416 
-424 EISETI
+424 
-430 VPEALS
+430 
-436 ESQQDLFSEDEP
+436 
-448 LVKHQL
+448 
-454 DEDDVLDVK
+454 
-463 TSPEDHQKITQDRVS
+463 
-478 KIQEHTSRLK
+478 
-488 NAEGIAD
+488 
-495 YENEPAF
+495 
-502 KRRSL
+502 
-507 FLDNSKP
+507 
-514 SEQKP
+514 
-519 SRFGLSEDEDGGSD
+519 
-533 LSDNSFL
+533 
-540 HDNVD
+540 

>member
-6 PKENSSDIKVIGVG
+6 PKENSSDIKVVGVG

-53 PVPFKIQLGTEL
+53 PVPYKIQLGTEL
-65 TDGRGA
+65 TEGRGA

-170 RDFGKNMGLTAAFA
+170 RDFGKNMALTAAFA
-184 HADNILTVAAKGIAE
+184 HADDILTVAAKGIAE

-205 LINTDFNDVNTVLRE
+205 LINTDFNDVNTVLRD
-220 SGHAIMGSAQAD
+220 SGHAIMGSAQAE
-232 GEDRAMEAVTA
+232 GEDRAMDAVTA
-243 ALSSPLLND
+243 ALASPLLND
-252 NDITGANYILLNI
+252 NDINGANYILLNI
-265 SYCSSNEI
+265 SYSRSNEI

-287 EAGSTADVIFGVG
+287 EAGSSADVIFGVG
-300 CDDSLG
+300 EDEALG
-306 NKISVTIIAT
+306 DKLSVTIIAT
-316 GFAMADD
+316 GFATSDD

-331 AERINIPLEDSVA
+331 AERINIPLEDAAS
-344 KEIKEPLSNPITS
+344 KEIKQPLNNPTTSTAESNE
-357 PVDEVSA
+357 EVLA
-364 LTEDEPFVKTVE
+364 EDEPFVKTVTPIVLENQNIEKE
-376 ESIEQASA
+376 EVAL
-384 GIIEDS
+384 D
-390 ITQEEEKIVHDLSEE
+390 EEKIVHDLSSDESE
-405 NRVALDEVLDS
+405 NSTDDTNDG
-416 VAEAPISW
+416 PIAW

-430 VPEALS
+430 VPENLNEVEA
-436 ESQQDLFSEDEP
+436 QPDLFAETE
-448 LVKHQL
+448 VIKHQL
-454 DEDDVLDVK
+454 DDDADAETEHK
-463 TSPEDHQKITQDRVS
+463 PSAEDHQKMTQDRVT

-488 NAEGIAD
+488 NVDGITD
-495 YENEPAF
+495 YEKEPAF

-514 SEQKP
+514 SESKP

>member
-53 PVPFKIQLGTEL
+53 PVPYKIQLGTEL
-65 TDGRGA
+65 TEGRGA

-170 RDFGKNMGLTAAFA
+170 RDFGKNMALTAAFA
-184 HADNILTVAAKGIAE
+184 HADDILTVAAKGIAE

-205 LINTDFNDVNTVLRE
+205 LINTDFNDVNTVLRD
-220 SGHAIMGSAQAD
+220 SGHAIMGSAQAEGD
-232 GEDRAMEAVTA
+232 DRAMEAVTA
-243 ALSSPLLND
+243 ALASPLLND
-252 NDITGANYILLNI
+252 NDINGANYILLNI
-265 SYCSSNEI
+265 SYSKSNEI

-300 CDDSLG
+300 EDEALG
-306 NKISVTIIAT
+306 DKLSVTIIAT
-316 GFAMADD
+316 GFATSED

-331 AERINIPLEDSVA
+331 AERIITTLEDA
-344 KEIKEPLSNPITS
+344 ATKEIKQPLENPVTASINN
-357 PVDEVSA
+357 DEDTVA
-364 LTEDEPFVKTVE
+364 EDEPFVKT
-376 ESIEQASA
+376 IEPVSA
-384 GIIEDS
+384 EDS
-390 ITQEEEKIVHDLSEE
+390 ISELENEDANEVKVFHDLNEEESDNNKQKNEGQI
-405 NRVALDEVLDS
+405 A
-416 VAEAPISW
+416 W

-430 VPEALS
+430 VPENLN
-436 ESQQDLFSEDEP
+436 ENDTQPDLFAETEV
-448 LVKHQL
+448 VKHQL
-454 DEDDVLDVK
+454 DDDIEEEVK
-463 TSPEDHQKITQDRVS
+463 PTAEDHQKMTQDRVS

-488 NAEGIAD
+488 NVEGITD
-495 YENEPAF
+495 YEKEPAF

-514 SEQKP
+514 SESKP

>member
-1 MEFDI
+1 
-6 PKENSSDIKVIGVG
+6 
-20 GGGSNA
+20 
-26 VNHMF
+26 
-31 NQGIQGVDFIICNT
+31 
-45 DRQALDIS
+45 
-53 PVPFKIQLGTEL
+53 
-65 TDGRGA
+65 
-71 GMKPEVGE
+71 
-79 NAALENLEDIRE
+79 
-91 LLSQNTKMLFVTAG
+91 

-405 NRVALDEVLDS
+405 NRVAQDEVLDP

>member
-6 PKENSSDIKVIGVG
+6 PKENSSDIKVVGVG

-53 PVPFKIQLGTEL
+53 PVPYKIQLGTEL
-65 TDGRGA
+65 TEGRGA

-170 RDFGKNMGLTAAFA
+170 RDFGKNMALTAAFA
-184 HADNILTVAAKGIAE
+184 HADDILTVAAKGIAE

-205 LINTDFNDVNTVLRE
+205 LINTDFNDVNTVLRD
-220 SGHAIMGSAQAD
+220 SGHAIMGSAQAE
-232 GEDRAMEAVTA
+232 GEDRAMDAVTA
-243 ALSSPLLND
+243 ALASPLLND
-252 NDITGANYILLNI
+252 NDINGANYILLNI
-265 SYCSSNEI
+265 SYSKSNEI

-300 CDDSLG
+300 EDEALG
-306 NKISVTIIAT
+306 DKLSVTIIAT
-316 GFAMADD
+316 GFATSDD

-331 AERINIPLEDSVA
+331 AERINIPLEDAAS
-344 KEIKEPLSNPITS
+344 KEIKQPLNNPTTSTAESNE
-357 PVDEVSA
+357 EVLA
-364 LTEDEPFVKTVE
+364 EDEPFVKTVTPIVLENQNVEKE
-376 ESIEQASA
+376 EVAL
-384 GIIEDS
+384 D
-390 ITQEEEKIVHDLSEE
+390 EEKIVHDLSSDESE
-405 NRVALDEVLDS
+405 NSTEDTNDG
-416 VAEAPISW
+416 PIAW

-430 VPEALS
+430 VSENLNEVEA
-436 ESQQDLFSEDEP
+436 QPDLFAETE
-448 LVKHQL
+448 VIKHQL
-454 DEDDVLDVK
+454 DDDADAETEHK
-463 TSPEDHQKITQDRVS
+463 PSAEDHQKMTQDRVT

-488 NAEGIAD
+488 NVDGITD
-495 YENEPAF
+495 YEKEPAF

-514 SEQKP
+514 SESKP

>member
-53 PVPFKIQLGTEL
+53 PVPYKIQLGTEL
-65 TDGRGA
+65 TEGRGA
-71 GMKPEVGE
+71 GMMPEVGE

-91 LLSQNTKMLFVTAG
+91 LLSKNTKMLFVTAG

-113 AGPVIAQIAKDLGI
+113 AGPVIAQIARDLGI

-134 VPFNFEGKKRRI
+134 VPFKFEGKKRRL

-205 LINTDFNDVNTVLRE
+205 LINTDFNDVNTVLRN
-220 SGHAIMGSAQAD
+220 SGHAIMGSATAE
-232 GEDRAMEAVTA
+232 GEDRAMEAVTT
-243 ALSSPLLND
+243 ALASPLLND
-252 NDITGANYILLNI
+252 NDINGANYILLNI

-287 EAGSTADVIFGVG
+287 EAGATADVIFGVG

-306 NKISVTIIAT
+306 NKLSVTIIAT
-316 GFAMADD
+316 GFTTAED
-323 LIVPLGKP
+323 LIIPLDKP
-331 AERINIPLEDSVA
+331 AERINMQLDDGAA
-344 KEIKEPLSNPITS
+344 KEIKQPLSGPISHTVS
-357 PVDEVSA
+357 DEMVA
-364 LTEDEPFVKTVE
+364 EDEPFVKTVE
-376 ESIEQASA
+376 PVVNAQNNALEVNRVSE
-384 GIIEDS
+384 
-390 ITQEEEKIVHDLSEE
+390 TEEEKIVHDLSDEDSTEE
-405 NRVALDEVLDS
+405 SKEDDS
-416 VAEAPISW
+416 SPISW

-430 VPEALS
+430 VNETIEEPS
-436 ESQQDLFSEDEP
+436 HDLFSSDDV
-448 LVKHQL
+448 VKHQL
-454 DEDDVLDVK
+454 DDDEEPQKPTAEDL
-463 TSPEDHQKITQDRVS
+463 QRMTQDRVS
-478 KIQEHTSRLK
+478 KIQEHTSKLK
-488 NAEGIAD
+488 NAEGISD
-495 YENEPAF
+495 YEQEPAF

-514 SEQKP
+514 SESKP

>member
-53 PVPFKIQLGTEL
+53 PVPYKIQLGTEL
-65 TDGRGA
+65 TEGRGA
-71 GMKPEVGE
+71 GMQPEVGE

-170 RDFGKNMGLTAAFA
+170 RDFGKNMALTDAFA

-205 LINTDFNDVNTVLRE
+205 LINTDFNDVNTVLRD
-220 SGHAIMGSAQAD
+220 SGHAIMGSAQAE

-243 ALSSPLLND
+243 ALASPLLND

-273 TMDEMGEITDYVQE
+273 TMDEMGEITDYVQD

-306 NKISVTIIAT
+306 NKLSVTIIAT
-316 GFAMADD
+316 GFATSDD

-331 AERINIPLEDSVA
+331 AERINIPLEDAAV
-344 KEIKEPLSNPITS
+344 KEIKQPLSNPVS
-357 PVDEVSA
+357 PSEPEAVVE
-364 LTEDEPFVKTVE
+364 EKDEPFVKTVE
-376 ESIEQASA
+376 ATAEPVNVVDAIDLSS
-384 GIIEDS
+384 
-390 ITQEEEKIVHDLSEE
+390 EELVVHDLSEDEETQETANE
-405 NRVALDEVLDS
+405 N
-416 VAEAPISW
+416 EAAPLSW

-430 VPEALS
+430 VPETLNDA
-436 ESQQDLFSEDEP
+436 ESQQDLFSETDV
-448 LVKHQL
+448 VKHQL
-454 DEDDVLDVK
+454 DDEDEIDDK
-463 TSPEDHQKITQDRVS
+463 PDAPDHQKMTQDRVN
-478 KIQEHTSRLK
+478 KIQEHTAKLK
-488 NAEGIAD
+488 NAEGISD
-495 YENEPAF
+495 YEKEPAF

-507 FLDNSKP
+507 SLDNSKP
-514 SEQKP
+514 SEEKP
-519 SRFGLSEDEDGGSD
+519 SRFGLSEDENGGSD

>member
-53 PVPFKIQLGTEL
+53 PVPYKIQLGTEL
-65 TDGRGA
+65 TEGRGA
-71 GMKPEVGE
+71 GMMPEVGE

-91 LLSQNTKMLFVTAG
+91 LLSKNTKMLFVTAG

-113 AGPVIAQIAKDLGI
+113 AGPVIAQIARDLGI

-134 VPFNFEGKKRRI
+134 VPFKFEGKKRRL

-205 LINTDFNDVNTVLRE
+205 LINTDFNDVNTVLRN
-220 SGHAIMGSAQAD
+220 SGHAIMGSATAE
-232 GEDRAMEAVTA
+232 GEDRAMEAVTT
-243 ALSSPLLND
+243 ALASPLLND
-252 NDITGANYILLNI
+252 NDINGANYILLNI

-287 EAGSTADVIFGVG
+287 EAGATADVIFGVG

-306 NKISVTIIAT
+306 NKLSVTIIAT
-316 GFAMADD
+316 GFTTAED
-323 LIVPLGKP
+323 LIIPLNKP
-331 AERINIPLEDSVA
+331 AERINMQLEDGSA
-344 KEIKEPLSNPITS
+344 KEIKQPLSGPISHTVS
-357 PVDEVSA
+357 DETVA
-364 LTEDEPFVKTVE
+364 EDEPFVKTVE
-376 ESIEQASA
+376 PMVNEQNNAL
-384 GIIEDS
+384 EVNRVPE
-390 ITQEEEKIVHDLSEE
+390 TEEEKIVHDLSDEDSTEE
-405 NRVALDEVLDS
+405 SKEDDS
-416 VAEAPISW
+416 SPISW

-430 VPEALS
+430 VNETIEEPS
-436 ESQQDLFSEDEP
+436 HDLFSSDDV
-448 LVKHQL
+448 VKHQL
-454 DEDDVLDVK
+454 DDDDEPQKPTAEDL
-463 TSPEDHQKITQDRVS
+463 QRMTQDRVS
-478 KIQEHTSRLK
+478 KIQEHTSKLK
-488 NAEGIAD
+488 NAEGISD
-495 YENEPAF
+495 YEQEPAF
-502 KRRSL
+502 KRRSF

-514 SEQKP
+514 SAQKP

>member
-65 TDGRGA
+65 TEGRGA
-71 GMKPEVGE
+71 GMMPEVGE

-113 AGPVIAQIAKDLGI
+113 AGPVIAQIARDLGI

-134 VPFNFEGKKRRI
+134 VPFNFEGKKRRL

-205 LINTDFNDVNTVLRE
+205 LINTDFNDVNTVLRN

-232 GEDRAMEAVTA
+232 GEDRAMEAVTT
-243 ALSSPLLND
+243 ALASPLLND
-252 NDITGANYILLNI
+252 NDINGANYILLNI

-287 EAGSTADVIFGVG
+287 EAGATADVIFGVG

-316 GFAMADD
+316 GFATAED

-331 AERINIPLEDSVA
+331 AERINIDLEDSSA
-344 KEIKEPLSNPITS
+344 KEIKQPLSG
-357 PVDEVSA
+357 PVSSIVADEGPA
-364 LTEDEPFVKTVE
+364 EDEPFVMTVTPSVDE
-376 ESIEQASA
+376 NAVSLEA
-384 GIIEDS
+384 DS
-390 ITQEEEKIVHDLSEE
+390 ISDEALQEEKVVLDLSDDDKVDAASQ
-405 NRVALDEVLDS
+405 NDANPIAWEV
-416 VAEAPISW
+416 
-424 EISETI
+424 SETI
-430 VPEALS
+430 INENQAEQPS
-436 ESQQDLFSEDEP
+436 QDLFSSDDV
-448 LVKHQL
+448 VKHQL
-454 DEDDVLDVK
+454 DDEEIINKPSAEDL
-463 TSPEDHQKITQDRVS
+463 QKMSHDRVS
-478 KIQEHTSRLK
+478 KIQKHTSKLK
-488 NAEGIAD
+488 NAEGISD
-495 YENEPAF
+495 YEQEPAY

-514 SEQKP
+514 SEQKS
-519 SRFGLSEDEDGGSD
+519 SRFGLSEDDNGGSD

>member
-1 MEFDI
+1 MQFDI

-31 NQGIQGVDFIICNT
+31 NQGIQGVDFIVCNT

-53 PVPFKIQLGTEL
+53 PVPYKIQLGTEL
-65 TDGRGA
+65 TEGRGA
-71 GMKPEVGE
+71 GMMPEVGE

-205 LINTDFNDVNTVLRE
+205 LINTDFNDVNTVLRD
-220 SGHAIMGSAQAD
+220 SGHAIMGSAQAE

-243 ALSSPLLND
+243 ALASPLLND

-273 TMDEMGEITDYVQE
+273 TMDEMGEITDYVQD

-306 NKISVTIIAT
+306 NKLSVTIIAT
-316 GFAMADD
+316 GFATSED

-331 AERINIPLEDSVA
+331 AERINIPLEDASV
-344 KEIKEPLSNPITS
+344 KEIKQPLSNPVS
-357 PVDEVSA
+357 PTETDSKAEA
-364 LTEDEPFVKTVE
+364 EDEPFVKTVDPTTESVNMVDAIDLSSE
-376 ESIEQASA
+376 ELV
-384 GIIEDS
+384 
-390 ITQEEEKIVHDLSEE
+390 VHDLSE
-405 NRVALDEVLDS
+405 DEETKETVIEHESSTPL
-416 VAEAPISW
+416 SW

-430 VPEALS
+430 VTDALNDA
-436 ESQQDLFSEDEP
+436 ETQHDLFSEEDV
-448 LVKHQL
+448 VKHQL
-454 DEDDVLDVK
+454 DEDEEVNEK
-463 TSPEDHQKITQDRVS
+463 PSAQEHQKMTEERVN
-478 KIQEHTSRLK
+478 KIEEHTAKLK
-488 NAEGIAD
+488 NAEGISD
-495 YENEPAF
+495 YEKEPAF

-514 SEQKP
+514 SEEKP
-519 SRFGLSEDEDGGSD
+519 SRFGLSDDENGGSD

>member
-53 PVPFKIQLGTEL
+53 PVPYKIQLGTEL
-65 TDGRGA
+65 TEGRGA

-170 RDFGKNMGLTAAFA
+170 RDFGKNMALTAAFA
-184 HADNILTVAAKGIAE
+184 HADDILTVAAKGIAE

-205 LINTDFNDVNTVLRE
+205 LINTDFNDVNTVLRD
-220 SGHAIMGSAQAD
+220 SGHAIMGSAQAEGD
-232 GEDRAMEAVTA
+232 DRAMEAVTA
-243 ALSSPLLND
+243 ALASPLLND
-252 NDITGANYILLNI
+252 NDINGANYILLNI
-265 SYCSSNEI
+265 SYSKSNEI

-300 CDDSLG
+300 EDEALG
-306 NKISVTIIAT
+306 DKLSVTIIAT
-316 GFAMADD
+316 GFATSED

-331 AERINIPLEDSVA
+331 AERIITTLEDA
-344 KEIKEPLSNPITS
+344 ATKEIKQPLENPVTAS
-357 PVDEVSA
+357 KNNDEEQLA
-364 LTEDEPFVKTVE
+364 EDEPFVKT
-376 ESIEQASA
+376 IEPISLGADTLA
-384 GIIEDS
+384 A
-390 ITQEEEKIVHDLSEE
+390 EEEDASEVKVVHDLNEE
-405 NRVALDEVLDS
+405 ESDNTEQNN
-416 VAEAPISW
+416 EGPIAW

-430 VPEALS
+430 VPENLNENDA
-436 ESQQDLFSEDEP
+436 QPDLFAETEV
-448 LVKHQL
+448 VKHQL
-454 DEDDVLDVK
+454 DDDIEEEVK
-463 TSPEDHQKITQDRVS
+463 PTAEDHQKMTQDRVS

-488 NAEGIAD
+488 NAEGITD
-495 YENEPAF
+495 YEKEPAF

-514 SEQKP
+514 SESKP

>member
-53 PVPFKIQLGTEL
+53 PVPYKIQLGTEL

-71 GMKPEVGE
+71 GMMPEVGE

-170 RDFGKNMGLTAAFA
+170 RDFGKNMALTAAFA

-205 LINTDFNDVNTVLRE
+205 LINTDFNDVNTVLRD
-220 SGHAIMGSAQAD
+220 SGHAIMGSAQAE

-243 ALSSPLLND
+243 ALASPLLND

-306 NKISVTIIAT
+306 NKLSVTIIAT
-316 GFAMADD
+316 GFATADD

-331 AERINIPLEDSVA
+331 AERINIPLEDAAV
-344 KEIKEPLSNPITS
+344 KEIKQPLSNP
-357 PVDEVSA
+357 VSSSEA
-364 LTEDEPFVKTVE
+364 EAVVEEKDEPFVKTVE
-376 ESIEQASA
+376 PTSEPVNMVDAIDLSS
-384 GIIEDS
+384 
-390 ITQEEEKIVHDLSEE
+390 EELVVHDLSEDEDKKETEIE
-405 NRVALDEVLDS
+405 NES
-416 VAEAPISW
+416 APLSW

-430 VPEALS
+430 VPEALNDPD
-436 ESQQDLFSEDEP
+436 SQQDLFSEADV
-448 LVKHQL
+448 VKHQL
-454 DEDDVLDVK
+454 DEDEEIDEK
-463 TSPEDHQKITQDRVS
+463 PSAQDHQKMTQDRVN
-478 KIQEHTSRLK
+478 KIQEHTAKLK
-488 NAEGIAD
+488 NAEGISD
-495 YENEPAF
+495 YEKEPAF

-514 SEQKP
+514 SEEKP
-519 SRFGLSEDEDGGSD
+519 SRFGLSEDENGGSD

>member
-53 PVPFKIQLGTEL
+53 PVPYKIQLGTEL

-71 GMKPEVGE
+71 GMMPEVGE

-170 RDFGKNMGLTAAFA
+170 RDFGKNMALTAAFA

-205 LINTDFNDVNTVLRE
+205 LINTDFNDVNTVLRD
-220 SGHAIMGSAQAD
+220 SGHAIMGSAQAE

-243 ALSSPLLND
+243 ALASPLLND

-306 NKISVTIIAT
+306 NKLSVTIIAT
-316 GFAMADD
+316 GFATADD

-331 AERINIPLEDSVA
+331 AERINIPLEDAAV
-344 KEIKEPLSNPITS
+344 KEIKQPLSNP
-357 PVDEVSA
+357 VSSSEA
-364 LTEDEPFVKTVE
+364 EAVVEEKDEPFVKTVE
-376 ESIEQASA
+376 PTAEPVNMVDAIDLSS
-384 GIIEDS
+384 
-390 ITQEEEKIVHDLSEE
+390 EELVVHDLSEDEDTKETEIE
-405 NRVALDEVLDS
+405 NES
-416 VAEAPISW
+416 APLSW

-430 VPEALS
+430 VPEALNDA
-436 ESQQDLFSEDEP
+436 ESQQDLFSEADV
-448 LVKHQL
+448 VKHQL
-454 DEDDVLDVK
+454 DEDEEIDEK
-463 TSPEDHQKITQDRVS
+463 PSAQDHQKMTQDRVN
-478 KIQEHTSRLK
+478 KIQEHTAKLK
-488 NAEGIAD
+488 NAEGISD
-495 YENEPAF
+495 YEKEPAF

-514 SEQKP
+514 SEEKP
-519 SRFGLSEDEDGGSD
+519 SRFGLSEDENGGSD